1 MNRGGRT
8 GPVPDL
14 QLFSR
19 FRPARGGKLAGV
31 SAITSILIDIGESEV
46 KNGGSIKLIFQE
58 KI

>member
-1 MNRGGRT
+1 MKGGRT
-8 GPVPDL
+8 SPTPDL

-19 FRPARGGKLAGV
+19 FRPGRRGKLATV

>member
-1 MNRGGRT
+1 MNRRRT
-8 GPVPDL
+8 GPIPDL
-14 QLFSR
+14 RLFAQ
-19 FRPARGGKLAGV
+19 FRPAQGEKLATV